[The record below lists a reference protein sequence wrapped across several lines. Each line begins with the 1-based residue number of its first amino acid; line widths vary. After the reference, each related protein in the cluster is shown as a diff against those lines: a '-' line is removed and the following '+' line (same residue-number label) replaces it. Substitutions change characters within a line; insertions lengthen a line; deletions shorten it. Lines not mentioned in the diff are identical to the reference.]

1 MAMSKQQLA
10 GKLAKKT
17 LSLDDKIKFLDFAK
31 KNPELGCRKLA
42 DIYKIGKTA
51 AANILRDEKK
61 IREQHE
67 IFREKTKKRNRHG
80 KYHKIN
86 EILFEWY
93 KRCCASN
100 IYPNGVMLK
109 EEALEIKEKL
119 QNSDFD
125 NFSASDG
132 WLDRWKTTY
141 SVKER
146 RIVGEAGDV
155 STETV
160 TSWMERIKELVE
172 GYSLENIW
180 NMDESGCFFKALP
193 AKGLVEKGKQAK
205 GGKKSKLRLTVA
217 FFVNAAGEKIDQP
230 VVIWKSKV
238 PRCFKKLKD
247 PSRPANVHYFS
258 NPKSWMTS
266 QVMETVLARFNRKLL
281 FEDRKVILFLDNAT
295 CHPESMIGQFSQI
308 KIIFLPKNTT
318 SRLQPLDAG
327 IIKNFKVKYR
337 KRLVK
342 YVLARI
348 QENKSAT
355 EIIKSVDILMAI
367 QWVQDAW
374 KEVTNL
380 TIKNCFEKCG
390 VVQGESE
397 LMEDKED
404 DLEFEALVK
413 ELTEDMSAAE
423 YIDFDA
429 DVPAS
434 EPRINE
440 LEINWRHQIR
450 EASINAIE
458 NPEMACQVEEISE
471 DDDES
476 EDVVEEE
483 MLGFTELITMLDK
496 LSDLLFLMIHAK
508 KCCQPLRKRLRNFS
522 FKIENNPQSKII
534 SNREKNVY

>member
-193 AKGLVEKGKQAK
+193 AKGLV
-205 GGKKSKLRLTVA
+205 KK
-217 FFVNAAGEKIDQP
+217 
-230 VVIWKSKV
+230 
-238 PRCFKKLKD
+238 
-247 PSRPANVHYFS
+247 
-258 NPKSWMTS
+258 
-266 QVMETVLARFNRKLL
+266 
-281 FEDRKVILFLDNAT
+281 
-295 CHPESMIGQFSQI
+295 
-308 KIIFLPKNTT
+308 
-318 SRLQPLDAG
+318 
-327 IIKNFKVKYR
+327 
-337 KRLVK
+337 
-342 YVLARI
+342 
-348 QENKSAT
+348 ENKQKVG
-355 EIIKSVDILMAI
+355 KS
-367 QWVQDAW
+367 Q
-374 KEVTNL
+374 
-380 TIKNCFEKCG
+380 
-390 VVQGESE
+390 S
-397 LMEDKED
+397 
-404 DLEFEALVK
+404 
-413 ELTEDMSAAE
+413 
-423 YIDFDA
+423 
-429 DVPAS
+429 
-434 EPRINE
+434 
-440 LEINWRHQIR
+440 
-450 EASINAIE
+450 
-458 NPEMACQVEEISE
+458 
-471 DDDES
+471 
-476 EDVVEEE
+476 
-483 MLGFTELITMLDK
+483 LD
-496 LSDLLFLMIHAK
+496 
-508 KCCQPLRKRLRNFS
+508 
-522 FKIENNPQSKII
+522 
-534 SNREKNVY
+534 